1 MIKSSFLKSKLFQ
14 NISKLTLGNGF
25 GELLVILSVPVISRI
40 YTPKEI
46 GIFMF
51 FFSISDILSNI
62 VIGKYESA
70 IIISK
75 NKKEA
80 INIVISTISLT
91 LINSVILSLFF
102 LFFGKYF
109 INYFGFNDI
118 SEFSFLSIPLLIT
131 SLNFYKIIDHWNNY
145 NRNYLIMAYSKF
157 LQKVLLVTIQIIFS
171 FFGFFGLLIGRF
183 ISQILSGFYLLIRSL
198 HLISNFNFKELSI
211 KSNFDTLK
219 KYSEFPIFYLPSNLS
234 NRISYNLPNITFSK
248 LFNTEITG
256 LYSLSYRLL
265 ASPMGIIMSAIGQV
279 FYKEASVIHTKNTKK
294 LYTFLKNFYLNTFL
308 IGIIPFAI
316 LFFISPYLFP
326 IILGDEWKMSGI
338 YIQLLIPWLFLV
350 FLNSPVTSILII
362 LKKQKELF
370 YYEFTSM
377 ITRVIVVVLSAL
389 FLKNSLY
396 TVGLYSLAGFLF
408 SLFLLIYI
416 IKTTQNCSK
425 I

>member
-1 MIKSSFLKSKLFQ
+1 
-14 NISKLTLGNGF
+14 
-25 GELLVILSVPVISRI
+25 
-40 YTPKEI
+40 
-46 GIFMF
+46 
-51 FFSISDILSNI
+51 
-62 VIGKYESA
+62 
-70 IIISK
+70 
-75 NKKEA
+75 
-80 INIVISTISLT
+80 
-91 LINSVILSLFF
+91 
-102 LFFGKYF
+102 
-109 INYFGFNDI
+109 
-118 SEFSFLSIPLLIT
+118 
-131 SLNFYKIIDHWNNY
+131 
-145 NRNYLIMAYSKF
+145 
-157 LQKVLLVTIQIIFS
+157 
-171 FFGFFGLLIGRF
+171 
-183 ISQILSGFYLLIRSL
+183 
-198 HLISNFNFKELSI
+198 
-211 KSNFDTLK
+211 
-219 KYSEFPIFYLPSNLS
+219 
-234 NRISYNLPNITFSK
+234 
-248 LFNTEITG
+248 
-256 LYSLSYRLL
+256 
-265 ASPMGIIMSAIGQV
+265 MSAIGQV

-294 LYTFLKNFYLNTFL
+294 LYSFLKNFYLNTFL

-396 TVGLYSLAGFLF
+396 TVGFYSLAGFLF